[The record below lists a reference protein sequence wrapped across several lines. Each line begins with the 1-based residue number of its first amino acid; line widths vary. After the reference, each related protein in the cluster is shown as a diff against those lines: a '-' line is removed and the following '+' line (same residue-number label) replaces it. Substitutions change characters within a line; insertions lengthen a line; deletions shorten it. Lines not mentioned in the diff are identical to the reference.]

1 MVITDLGVF
10 EVGDDGLRL
19 VDIAPEVTLEEIR
32 SKTEAGFTVAPELR
46 LAA

>member
-10 EVGDDGLRL
+10 EVGTDGLTL
-19 VDIAPEVTLEEIR
+19 VDVAPDVTLEEIR
-32 SKTEAGFTVAPELR
+32 SKTEARFSVAPGLV